1 MMSPSAM
8 PSQSAMSGDK
18 MDGDHG
24 KMGGDKMQGDHDE
37 KKHDDHKM
45 DGDKGGKMESK
56 DAMMS
61 PSASAM
67 SK

>member
-1 MMSPSAM
+1 
-8 PSQSAMSGDK
+8 MSGDK

-24 KMGGDKMQGDHDE
+24 KMGG
-37 KKHDDHKM
+37 DDHKM

>member
-1 MMSPSAM
+1 
-8 PSQSAMSGDK
+8 MSGDK

-24 KMGGDKMQGDHDE
+24 KMGGDKMQGDHDD
-37 KKHDDHKM
+37 KKHDDHTM

>member
-45 DGDKGGKMESK
+45 DGDKDGKMESK
-56 DAMMS
+56 DTMMS

>member
-1 MMSPSAM
+1 
-8 PSQSAMSGDK
+8 MSGDK

-37 KKHDDHKM
+37 KKHDDHTM
-45 DGDKGGKMESK
+45 DGDKDGKMESK